1 MSKMKENIKLN
12 SKVLDIIILVLLAS
26 AVVFALVVG
35 NRYKKNNEVG
45 DDTLVRVDASLATQ
59 PLMDAY
65 VDGLKEYNLKK
76 DYTNTD
82 PAYTKL
88 IKGETDLI
96 IVTEPS
102 SDELNRAKMAGVEL
116 EVTPVVNEGFVFYTN
131 VKNPVNGL
139 RLTEIQ
145 DIYMDKITNWNQV
158 GGDNAKIIAYQR
170 PENSGSQTGMLSLVM
185 KDKKIKEPKKE
196 EYIESMAGIIDAV
209 ANYDNSKDSLG
220 YSYYYYATT
229 MYGNENIKFLAVDGV
244 SPNHDTIKD
253 ESYPLITAYYIVT
266 LKDTKNT
273 AVSKVNKAMLESKG
287 QEIARNAGYIEIN

>member
-1 MSKMKENIKLN
+1 MSRMKEKFN
-12 SKVLDIIILVLLAS
+12 SKVLDIIILVLLTG

-35 NRYKKNNEVG
+35 NRYKKHDNVR
-45 DDTLVRVDASLATQ
+45 DDTLVRVDASLATH

-65 VDGLKEYNLKK
+65 VEGLKDYNLKK

-88 IKGETDLI
+88 INGETDLI

-102 SDELNRAKMAGVEL
+102 SDELKRASDAGVEL
-116 EVTPVVNEGFVFYTN
+116 EVTPVVNEGFVFFTN
-131 VKNPVNGL
+131 VNNLVNGL
-139 RLTEIQ
+139 SLKEIQ
-145 DIYMDKITNWNQV
+145 DIYTDKITNWNQV

-185 KDKKIKEPKKE
+185 KDKKIKEPKRE

-209 ANYDNSKDSLG
+209 ANYDNSKDSIG

-266 LKDTKNT
+266 LKGTENS
-273 AVSKVNKAMLESKG
+273 AVNKVKKAMLESKG

>member
-1 MSKMKENIKLN
+1 MKEKFN
-12 SKVLDIIILVLLAS
+12 SKVLDIIILVLLTG

-35 NRYKKNNEVG
+35 NRYKKHDNVR

-65 VDGLKEYNLKK
+65 VEGLKDYNLKK
-76 DYTNTD
+76 DYTNND

-88 IKGETDLI
+88 INGETDLI

-102 SDELNRAKMAGVEL
+102 SDELKRASDAGVEL
-116 EVTPVVNEGFVFYTN
+116 EVTPVVNEGFVFFTN
-131 VKNPVNGL
+131 VNNLVNGL
-139 RLTEIQ
+139 SLKEIQ
-145 DIYMDKITNWNQV
+145 DIYTDKITNWNQV

-185 KDKKIKEPKKE
+185 KDKKIKEPKRE
-196 EYIESMAGIIDAV
+196 EYIESMAGLIDAV
-209 ANYDNSKDSLG
+209 ANYDNSKDSIG

-266 LKDTKNT
+266 LKGTKNM
-273 AVSKVNKAMLESKG
+273 AVSKVKKAMLESKG

>member
-1 MSKMKENIKLN
+1 MKEKFN
-12 SKVLDIIILVLLAS
+12 SKVLDIIILVLLTG

-35 NRYKKNNEVG
+35 NRYKKHDNVR

-65 VDGLKEYNLKK
+65 VEGLKDYNLKK

-88 IKGETDLI
+88 INGETDLI

-102 SDELNRAKMAGVEL
+102 SDELKRASDAGVEL
-116 EVTPVVNEGFVFYTN
+116 EVTPVVNEGFVFFTN
-131 VKNPVNGL
+131 VNNPVNGL
-139 RLTEIQ
+139 SLKEIQ
-145 DIYMDKITNWNQV
+145 DIYTDKITNWNQV

-185 KDKKIKEPKKE
+185 KDKKIKEPKRE

-209 ANYDNSKDSLG
+209 ANYDNSKDSIG

-244 SPNHDTIKD
+244 SPNHDMIKD

-266 LKDTKNT
+266 LKGTENS
-273 AVSKVNKAMLESKG
+273 AVNKVKKAMLESKG

>member
-1 MSKMKENIKLN
+1 MSRMKEKFN
-12 SKVLDIIILVLLAS
+12 SKVLDIIILVLLTG

-35 NRYKKNNEVG
+35 NRYKKHDNVS

-65 VDGLKEYNLKK
+65 VEGLKDYNLKK

-88 IKGETDLI
+88 INGKTDLI

-102 SDELNRAKMAGVEL
+102 SDELKRASDAGVEL
-116 EVTPVVNEGFVFYTN
+116 EVTPVVNEGFVFFTN
-131 VKNPVNGL
+131 VNNPVNGL
-139 RLTEIQ
+139 SLKEIQ
-145 DIYMDKITNWNQV
+145 DIYTDKITNWNQV

-185 KDKKIKEPKKE
+185 KDKKIKEPKRE

-209 ANYDNSKDSLG
+209 ANYDNSKDSIG

-273 AVSKVNKAMLESKG
+273 AVSKVKKAMLESKG

>member
-1 MSKMKENIKLN
+1 MKEKFN
-12 SKVLDIIILVLLAS
+12 SKVLDIIILVLLTG

-35 NRYKKNNEVG
+35 DRYKKHDNVR

-65 VDGLKEYNLKK
+65 VEGLKDYNLKK

-88 IKGETDLI
+88 INGETDLI

-102 SDELNRAKMAGVEL
+102 SDELKRASDAGVEL
-116 EVTPVVNEGFVFYTN
+116 EVTPVVNEGFVFFTN
-131 VKNPVNGL
+131 VNNLVNGL
-139 RLTEIQ
+139 SLKEIQ
-145 DIYMDKITNWNQV
+145 DIYTDKITNWNQV

-209 ANYDNSKDSLG
+209 ANYDNSKDSIG

-266 LKDTKNT
+266 LKGTENG
-273 AVSKVNKAMLESKG
+273 AVSKVKKAMLESKG

>member
-1 MSKMKENIKLN
+1 MKEKFN
-12 SKVLDIIILVLLAS
+12 SKVLDIIILVLLTGS
-26 AVVFALVVG
+26 VVFALVVG
-35 NRYKKNNEVG
+35 NRYKKHDNVR

-65 VDGLKEYNLKK
+65 VEGLKDYNLKK

-88 IKGETDLI
+88 INGETDLI

-102 SDELNRAKMAGVEL
+102 SDELKRASDAGVEL
-116 EVTPVVNEGFVFYTN
+116 EVTPVVNEGFVFFTN
-131 VKNPVNGL
+131 VNNLVNGL
-139 RLTEIQ
+139 SLKEIQ
-145 DIYMDKITNWNQV
+145 DIYTDKITSWNQV

-209 ANYDNSKDSLG
+209 ANYDNSKDSIG

-229 MYGNENIKFLAVDGV
+229 MYGNENIKFLAVNGV

-266 LKDTKNT
+266 LKGTENG
-273 AVSKVNKAMLESKG
+273 AVSKVKKAMLESKG

>member
-1 MSKMKENIKLN
+1 MSRMKEKFN
-12 SKVLDIIILVLLAS
+12 SKVLDIIILVLLTG

-35 NRYKKNNEVG
+35 NRYKKHDNVR

-65 VDGLKEYNLKK
+65 VEGLKDYNLKK

-88 IKGETDLI
+88 INGETDLI

-102 SDELNRAKMAGVEL
+102 SDELKRASDAGVEL
-116 EVTPVVNEGFVFYTN
+116 EVTPVVNEGFVFFTN
-131 VKNPVNGL
+131 VNNLVNGL
-139 RLTEIQ
+139 SLKEIQ
-145 DIYMDKITNWNQV
+145 DIYTDKITNWNQV

-209 ANYDNSKDSLG
+209 ANYDNSKDSIG

-266 LKDTKNT
+266 LKGTENS
-273 AVSKVNKAMLESKG
+273 AVNKVKKAMLESKG

>member
-1 MSKMKENIKLN
+1 MKEKFN
-12 SKVLDIIILVLLAS
+12 SKVLDIIILVLLTG

-35 NRYKKNNEVG
+35 DRYKKHDNVR

-65 VDGLKEYNLKK
+65 VEGLKDYNLKK

-88 IKGETDLI
+88 INGETDLI

-102 SDELNRAKMAGVEL
+102 SDELKRASDAGVEL
-116 EVTPVVNEGFVFYTN
+116 EVTPVVNEGFVFFTN
-131 VKNPVNGL
+131 VNNLVNGL
-139 RLTEIQ
+139 SLKEIQ
-145 DIYMDKITNWNQV
+145 DIYTDKITSWNQV

-209 ANYDNSKDSLG
+209 ANYDNSKDSIG

-229 MYGNENIKFLAVDGV
+229 MYGNENIKFLAVNGV

-266 LKDTKNT
+266 LKGTENG
-273 AVSKVNKAMLESKG
+273 AVSKVKKAMLESKG

>member
-1 MSKMKENIKLN
+1 MSRMKEKFN
-12 SKVLDIIILVLLAS
+12 SKVLDVIILVLLTG

-35 NRYKKNNEVG
+35 NRYKKHDNVR

-65 VDGLKEYNLKK
+65 VEGLKDYNLKK

-88 IKGETDLI
+88 INGETDLI

-102 SDELNRAKMAGVEL
+102 SDELKRASDAGVEL
-116 EVTPVVNEGFVFYTN
+116 EVTPVVNEGFVFFTN
-131 VKNPVNGL
+131 VNNLVNGL
-139 RLTEIQ
+139 SLKEIQ
-145 DIYMDKITNWNQV
+145 DIYTDKITNWNQV

-209 ANYDNSKDSLG
+209 ANYDNSKDSIG

-266 LKDTKNT
+266 LKGTKNM
-273 AVSKVNKAMLESKG
+273 AVSKVKKAMLESKG

>member
-1 MSKMKENIKLN
+1 MKEKFN
-12 SKVLDIIILVLLAS
+12 SKVLDIIILVLLTG

-35 NRYKKNNEVG
+35 NRYKKHDNVRN
-45 DDTLVRVDASLATQ
+45 DTLVRVDASLATQ

-65 VDGLKEYNLKK
+65 VEGLKDYNLKK

-88 IKGETDLI
+88 INGETDLI

-102 SDELNRAKMAGVEL
+102 SDELKRASDAGVEL
-116 EVTPVVNEGFVFYTN
+116 EVTPVVNEGFVFFTN
-131 VKNPVNGL
+131 VNNLVNGL
-139 RLTEIQ
+139 SLKEIQ
-145 DIYMDKITNWNQV
+145 DIYTDKITNWNQV

-185 KDKKIKEPKKE
+185 KDKKIKEPKRE

-209 ANYDNSKDSLG
+209 ANYDNSKDSIG

-266 LKDTKNT
+266 LKGTKNT
-273 AVSKVNKAMLESKG
+273 AVSKVKKAMLESEG

>member
-1 MSKMKENIKLN
+1 MKEKFN
-12 SKVLDIIILVLLAS
+12 SKVLDIIILVLLTG

-35 NRYKKNNEVG
+35 DRYKKHDNVR

-65 VDGLKEYNLKK
+65 VEGLKDYNLKK

-82 PAYTKL
+82 HAYTKL
-88 IKGETDLI
+88 INGETDLI

-102 SDELNRAKMAGVEL
+102 SDELKRASTAGVEL
-116 EVTPVVNEGFVFYTN
+116 EVTPVVNEGFVFFTN
-131 VKNPVNGL
+131 VNNLVNGL
-139 RLTEIQ
+139 SLKEIQ
-145 DIYMDKITNWNQV
+145 DIYTDKITNWNQV
-158 GGDNAKIIAYQR
+158 GRDNAKIIAYQR

-185 KDKKIKEPKKE
+185 KDKKIKEPKRE

-209 ANYDNSKDSLG
+209 ANYDNSKDSIG

-229 MYGNENIKFLAVDGV
+229 MYGNENIKFLAVDGI

-266 LKDTKNT
+266 LKGTENG
-273 AVSKVNKAMLESKG
+273 AVNKVKKAMLESKG

>member
-1 MSKMKENIKLN
+1 MKEKFN
-12 SKVLDIIILVLLAS
+12 SKVLDIIILVLLTG

-35 NRYKKNNEVG
+35 NRYKKHDNVR

-65 VDGLKEYNLKK
+65 VEGLKDYNLKK

-88 IKGETDLI
+88 INGETDLI

-102 SDELNRAKMAGVEL
+102 SDELKRASDAGVEL
-116 EVTPVVNEGFVFYTN
+116 EVTPVVNEGFVFFTN
-131 VKNPVNGL
+131 VNNLVNGL
-139 RLTEIQ
+139 SLKEIQ
-145 DIYMDKITNWNQV
+145 DIYTDKITNWNQV

-185 KDKKIKEPKKE
+185 KDKKIKEPKME

-209 ANYDNSKDSLG
+209 ANYDNSKDSIG

-253 ESYPLITAYYIVT
+253 ESYHLITAYYIVT
-266 LKDTKNT
+266 LKGTENS
-273 AVSKVNKAMLESKG
+273 AVNKVKKAMLESKG

>member
-1 MSKMKENIKLN
+1 MSRMKEKFN
-12 SKVLDIIILVLLAS
+12 SKILDIIILVLLTG

-35 NRYKKNNEVG
+35 NRYKKHDNVS

-65 VDGLKEYNLKK
+65 VEGLKDYNLKK

-88 IKGETDLI
+88 INGETDLI

-102 SDELNRAKMAGVEL
+102 SDELKRASDAGVEL
-116 EVTPVVNEGFVFYTN
+116 EVTPVVNEGFVFFTN
-131 VKNPVNGL
+131 VNNLVNGL
-139 RLTEIQ
+139 SLKEIQ
-145 DIYMDKITNWNQV
+145 DIYTDKITNWNQV

-185 KDKKIKEPKKE
+185 KDKKIKEPKRE

-209 ANYDNSKDSLG
+209 ANYDNSKDSIG

-273 AVSKVNKAMLESKG
+273 AVSKVKKAMLESKG

>member
-1 MSKMKENIKLN
+1 MKEKFN
-12 SKVLDIIILVLLAS
+12 SKVLDIIILVLLTG

-35 NRYKKNNEVG
+35 NRYKKHDNVS

-65 VDGLKEYNLKK
+65 VEGLKDYNLKK

-88 IKGETDLI
+88 INGETDLI

-102 SDELNRAKMAGVEL
+102 SDELKRASDAGVEL
-116 EVTPVVNEGFVFYTN
+116 ELTPVVDEGFVFFTN
-131 VKNPVNGL
+131 VNNPVNGL
-139 RLTEIQ
+139 SLKEIQ
-145 DIYMDKITNWNQV
+145 DIYTDKITNWNQV

-185 KDKKIKEPKKE
+185 KDKKIKEPKRE

-266 LKDTKNT
+266 LKGTENS
-273 AVSKVNKAMLESKG
+273 AVNKVKKAMLESKG

>member
-1 MSKMKENIKLN
+1 MSRMKEKFN
-12 SKVLDIIILVLLAS
+12 SKVLDIIILVLLTG

-35 NRYKKNNEVG
+35 DRYKKHDNVRN
-45 DDTLVRVDASLATQ
+45 DTLVRVDASLATQ

-65 VDGLKEYNLKK
+65 VEGLKDYNLKK

-88 IKGETDLI
+88 INGETDLI

-102 SDELNRAKMAGVEL
+102 SDELKRASDAGVEL
-116 EVTPVVNEGFVFYTN
+116 EVTPVVNEGFVFFTN
-131 VKNPVNGL
+131 VNNLVNGL
-139 RLTEIQ
+139 SLKEIQ
-145 DIYMDKITNWNQV
+145 DIYTDKITNWNQV

-185 KDKKIKEPKKE
+185 KDKKIKEPKRE

-209 ANYDNSKDSLG
+209 ANYDNSKDSIG

-266 LKDTKNT
+266 LKGTKNT
-273 AVSKVNKAMLESKG
+273 AVSKVKKAMLESEG

>member
-1 MSKMKENIKLN
+1 MSRMKEKFN
-12 SKVLDIIILVLLAS
+12 SKVLDIIILVLLTG

-35 NRYKKNNEVG
+35 NRYKKHDNVRN
-45 DDTLVRVDASLATQ
+45 DTLVRVDASLATQ

-65 VDGLKEYNLKK
+65 VEGLKDYNLKK

-88 IKGETDLI
+88 INGETDLI

-102 SDELNRAKMAGVEL
+102 SDELKRASDAGVEL
-116 EVTPVVNEGFVFYTN
+116 EVTPVVNEGFVFFTN
-131 VKNPVNGL
+131 VNNLVNGL
-139 RLTEIQ
+139 SLKEIQ
-145 DIYMDKITNWNQV
+145 DIYTDKITNWNQV

-185 KDKKIKEPKKE
+185 KDKKIKEPKRE

-209 ANYDNSKDSLG
+209 ANYDNSKDSIG

-266 LKDTKNT
+266 LKGTKNT
-273 AVSKVNKAMLESKG
+273 AVSKVKKAMLESKG

>member
-1 MSKMKENIKLN
+1 MSRMKEKFN
-12 SKVLDIIILVLLAS
+12 SKVLDIIILVLLTG

-35 NRYKKNNEVG
+35 NRYKKHDNVR

-65 VDGLKEYNLKK
+65 VEGLKDYNLKK

-88 IKGETDLI
+88 INGETDLI

-102 SDELNRAKMAGVEL
+102 SDELKRASDAGVEL
-116 EVTPVVNEGFVFYTN
+116 EVTPVVNEGFVFFTN
-131 VKNPVNGL
+131 VNNLVNGL
-139 RLTEIQ
+139 SLKEIQ
-145 DIYMDKITNWNQV
+145 DIYTDKITNWNQV

-185 KDKKIKEPKKE
+185 KDKKIKEPKME

-209 ANYDNSKDSLG
+209 ANYDNSKDSIG

-273 AVSKVNKAMLESKG
+273 AVSKVKKAMLESKG

>member
-1 MSKMKENIKLN
+1 MENN
-12 SKVLDIIILVLLAS
+12 SNRKNIVIDILIIVLLVVMIILAIMIG
-26 AVVFALVVG
+26 F
-35 NRYKKNNEVG
+35 KNNKTKEDNSG
-45 DDTLVRVDASLATQ
+45 NDDTVVRVDASLATQ

-65 VDGLKEYNLKK
+65 VDNLKNFNLNK

-88 IKGETDLI
+88 INRETDLI

-102 SDELNRAKMAGVEL
+102 SDELKRANEAGVEL
-116 EVTPVVNEGFVFYTN
+116 EVTPVVNEGFVFFTN
-131 VKNPVNGL
+131 INNPVDGL
-139 RLTEIQ
+139 SLNEIQ
-145 DIYMDKITNWNQV
+145 DIYTDKITNWHQV
-158 GGDNAKIIAYQR
+158 GGDDTQIIAYQR

-185 KDKKIKEPKKE
+185 KDKKIKEPKTE
-196 EYIESMAGIIDAV
+196 EYIVSMAGIIDAV
-209 ANYDNSKDSLG
+209 ANYDNSKDSIG

-266 LKDTKNT
+266 LKDTKNE
-273 AVSKVNKAMLESKG
+273 AVSKVKNVMLGKDG

>member
-1 MSKMKENIKLN
+1 MKEKFN
-12 SKVLDIIILVLLAS
+12 SKVLDIIILVLLTG

-35 NRYKKNNEVG
+35 DRYKKHDNVR

-65 VDGLKEYNLKK
+65 VEGLKDYNLKK

-88 IKGETDLI
+88 INGETDLI

-102 SDELNRAKMAGVEL
+102 SDELNRASDAGVEL
-116 EVTPVVNEGFVFYTN
+116 EVTPVVNEGFVFFTN
-131 VKNPVNGL
+131 VNNLVNGL
-139 RLTEIQ
+139 SLKEIQ
-145 DIYMDKITNWNQV
+145 DIYTDKITNWNQV

-185 KDKKIKEPKKE
+185 KDKKIKEPKME

-209 ANYDNSKDSLG
+209 ANYDNSKDSIG

-266 LKDTKNT
+266 LKGTENG
-273 AVSKVNKAMLESKG
+273 AVSKVKKAMLESKG

>member
-1 MSKMKENIKLN
+1 MSRMKEKFN
-12 SKVLDIIILVLLAS
+12 SKVLDVIILVLLTG

-35 NRYKKNNEVG
+35 DRYKKHDNVR

-65 VDGLKEYNLKK
+65 VEGLNDYNLKK

-88 IKGETDLI
+88 INGETDLI

-102 SDELNRAKMAGVEL
+102 SDELKRASDAGVEL
-116 EVTPVVNEGFVFYTN
+116 EVTPVVNEGFVFFTN
-131 VKNPVNGL
+131 VNNLVNGL
-139 RLTEIQ
+139 SLKEIQ
-145 DIYMDKITNWNQV
+145 DIYTDKITNWNQV

-185 KDKKIKEPKKE
+185 KDKKIKEPKRE

-209 ANYDNSKDSLG
+209 ANYDNSKDSIG

-266 LKDTKNT
+266 LKGTKNK
-273 AVSKVNKAMLESKG
+273 AVSKVKKAMLESKG

>member
-1 MSKMKENIKLN
+1 MSRMKEKFN
-12 SKVLDIIILVLLAS
+12 SKVLDIIILVLLTG

-35 NRYKKNNEVG
+35 DRYKKHDNVR

-65 VDGLKEYNLKK
+65 VEGLKDYNLKK

-88 IKGETDLI
+88 INGETDLI

-102 SDELNRAKMAGVEL
+102 SDELKRASDAGVEL
-116 EVTPVVNEGFVFYTN
+116 EVTPVVNEGFVFFTN
-131 VKNPVNGL
+131 VNNLVNGL
-139 RLTEIQ
+139 SLKEIQ
-145 DIYMDKITNWNQV
+145 DIYTDKITNWNQV

-185 KDKKIKEPKKE
+185 KDKKIKEPKRE

-209 ANYDNSKDSLG
+209 ANYDNSKDSIG

-266 LKDTKNT
+266 LKGTKNT
-273 AVSKVNKAMLESKG
+273 VVSKVKKAMLESKG

>member
-1 MSKMKENIKLN
+1 MSRMKEKFN
-12 SKVLDIIILVLLAS
+12 SKVLDIIILVLLTG

-35 NRYKKNNEVG
+35 DRYKKHDNVR

-65 VDGLKEYNLKK
+65 VEGLKDYNLKK

-88 IKGETDLI
+88 INGETDLI

-102 SDELNRAKMAGVEL
+102 SDELKRASDAGVEL
-116 EVTPVVNEGFVFYTN
+116 EVTPVVNEGFVFFTN
-131 VKNPVNGL
+131 VNNLVNGL
-139 RLTEIQ
+139 SLKEIQ
-145 DIYMDKITNWNQV
+145 DIYTDKITNWNQV

-185 KDKKIKEPKKE
+185 KDKKIKEPKRE

-209 ANYDNSKDSLG
+209 ANYDNSKDSIG

-266 LKDTKNT
+266 LKGTENG
-273 AVSKVNKAMLESKG
+273 AVSKVKKAMLESKG

>member
-1 MSKMKENIKLN
+1 MENN
-12 SKVLDIIILVLLAS
+12 SNRKNIVIDILIIVLLVVMIILAIMIG
-26 AVVFALVVG
+26 F
-35 NRYKKNNEVG
+35 KNNKTKEDNNVK
-45 DDTLVRVDASLATQ
+45 DDTVVRVDASLATQ

-65 VDGLKEYNLKK
+65 VDNLKDFNLNK

-88 IKGETDLI
+88 INGETDLI

-102 SDELNRAKMAGVEL
+102 SDELKRANEAGVEL
-116 EVTPVVNEGFVFYTN
+116 EVTPVVNEGFVFFTN
-131 VKNPVNGL
+131 INNPVDGL
-139 RLTEIQ
+139 SLNEIQ
-145 DIYMDKITNWNQV
+145 DIYTDKITNWHQV
-158 GGDNAKIIAYQR
+158 GGDNTQIIAYQR

-185 KDKKIKEPKKE
+185 KDKKIKEPKIE
-196 EYIESMAGIIDAV
+196 EYIVSMAGIIDAV
-209 ANYDNSKDSLG
+209 ANYDNSKDSIG

-266 LKDTKNT
+266 LKDTKNE
-273 AVSKVNKAMLESKG
+273 AVSKVKNVMLGKDG
-287 QEIARNAGYIEIN
+287 QEIAKNAGYIEIN

>member
-1 MSKMKENIKLN
+1 MINNKI
-12 SKVLDIIILVLLAS
+12 LDIVIMILLAL
-26 AVVFALVVG
+26 AIVLACLIG
-35 NRYKKNNEVG
+35 NRNYKKGNGEDK

-65 VDGLKEYNLKK
+65 VDNLKDFNLKK

-88 IKGETDLI
+88 INKETDLI

-102 SDELNRAKMAGVEL
+102 SDELKRAETAGVEL
-116 EVTPVVNEGFVFYTN
+116 EVTPIVNEGFVFFTN
-131 VKNPVNGL
+131 VNNPVNGL

-145 DIYMDKITNWNQV
+145 NIYMDKITNWKEV

-185 KDKKIKEPKKE
+185 KDKKIKEPTTE
-196 EYIESMAGIIDAV
+196 EYIVSMAGIIDAV
-209 ANYDNSKDSLG
+209 ANYKNSKDAIG

-229 MYGNENIKFLAVDGV
+229 MYGNDNIKFLGVDGV
-244 SPNHDTIKD
+244 SPDHDTIKD
-253 ESYPLITAYYIVT
+253 GTYPLITAYYIVT
-266 LKDTKNT
+266 LKDTENAAVGKVKN
-273 AVSKVNKAMLESKG
+273 AMLGKKG

>member
-1 MSKMKENIKLN
+1 MKEKFN
-12 SKVLDIIILVLLAS
+12 SKVLDIIILVLLTG

-35 NRYKKNNEVG
+35 DRYKKHDNVR

-65 VDGLKEYNLKK
+65 VEGLNDYNLKK

-88 IKGETDLI
+88 INGETDLI

-102 SDELNRAKMAGVEL
+102 SDELKRASDAGVEL
-116 EVTPVVNEGFVFYTN
+116 EVTPVVNEGFVFFTN
-131 VKNPVNGL
+131 VNNLVNGL
-139 RLTEIQ
+139 SLKEIQ
-145 DIYMDKITNWNQV
+145 DIYTDKITNWNQV

-185 KDKKIKEPKKE
+185 KDKKIKEPKRE

-209 ANYDNSKDSLG
+209 ANYDNSKDSIG

-266 LKDTKNT
+266 LKDTENG
-273 AVSKVNKAMLESKG
+273 AVSKVKKAMLESKG

>member
-1 MSKMKENIKLN
+1 MKENIKLN
-12 SKVLDIIILVLLAS
+12 SKVLDIIILVLLTG

-35 NRYKKNNEVG
+35 NRYKKHDNVS

-65 VDGLKEYNLKK
+65 VEGLKDYNLKK

-88 IKGETDLI
+88 INGETDLI

-102 SDELNRAKMAGVEL
+102 SDELKRASDAGVEL
-116 EVTPVVNEGFVFYTN
+116 ELTPVVDEGFVFFTN
-131 VKNPVNGL
+131 VNNPVNGL
-139 RLTEIQ
+139 SLKEIQ

-158 GGDNAKIIAYQR
+158 GGDDAKIIAYQR

-185 KDKKIKEPKKE
+185 KDKKIKEPKRE

-209 ANYDNSKDSLG
+209 ANYDNSKDSIG

-266 LKDTKNT
+266 LKGTENS
-273 AVSKVNKAMLESKG
+273 AVNKVKKAMLESKG

>member
-1 MSKMKENIKLN
+1 M
-12 SKVLDIIILVLLAS
+12 
-26 AVVFALVVG
+26 
-35 NRYKKNNEVG
+35 
-45 DDTLVRVDASLATQ
+45 ATQ

-65 VDGLKEYNLKK
+65 VEGLNDYNLKK

-88 IKGETDLI
+88 INGETDLI

-102 SDELNRAKMAGVEL
+102 SDELKRASDAGVEL
-116 EVTPVVNEGFVFYTN
+116 EVTPVVNEGFVFFTN
-131 VKNPVNGL
+131 VNNLVNGL
-139 RLTEIQ
+139 SLKEIQ
-145 DIYMDKITNWNQV
+145 DIYTDKITNWNQV

-185 KDKKIKEPKKE
+185 KDKKIKEPKRE

-209 ANYDNSKDSLG
+209 ANYDNSKDSIG

-266 LKDTKNT
+266 LKDTENS
-273 AVSKVNKAMLESKG
+273 AVNKVKKAMLESKG

>member
-1 MSKMKENIKLN
+1 MSRMKEKFN
-12 SKVLDIIILVLLAS
+12 SKVLDIIILVLLTG

-35 NRYKKNNEVG
+35 NRYKKHDNVS

-65 VDGLKEYNLKK
+65 VEGLKDYNLKK

-88 IKGETDLI
+88 INGETDLI

-102 SDELNRAKMAGVEL
+102 SDELKRASDAGVEL
-116 EVTPVVNEGFVFYTN
+116 EVTPVVNEGFVFFTN
-131 VKNPVNGL
+131 VNNLVNGL
-139 RLTEIQ
+139 SLKEIQ
-145 DIYMDKITNWNQV
+145 DIYTDKITNWNQV

-185 KDKKIKEPKKE
+185 KDKKIKEPKRE

-209 ANYDNSKDSLG
+209 ANYDNSKDSIG

-266 LKDTKNT
+266 LKDTEND
-273 AVSKVNKAMLESKG
+273 AVSKVKKAMLESKG

>member
-1 MSKMKENIKLN
+1 MSRMKEKFN
-12 SKVLDIIILVLLAS
+12 SKVLDIIILVLLTG

-35 NRYKKNNEVG
+35 DRYKKHDNVR

-65 VDGLKEYNLKK
+65 VEGLNDYNLKK

-88 IKGETDLI
+88 INGETDLI

-102 SDELNRAKMAGVEL
+102 SDELKRASDAGVEL
-116 EVTPVVNEGFVFYTN
+116 EVTPVVNEGFVFFTN
-131 VKNPVNGL
+131 VNNLVNGL
-139 RLTEIQ
+139 SLKEIQ
-145 DIYMDKITNWNQV
+145 DIYTDKITNWNQV

-185 KDKKIKEPKKE
+185 KDKKIKEPKRE

-209 ANYDNSKDSLG
+209 ANYDNSKDSIG

-266 LKDTKNT
+266 LKGTKNT
-273 AVSKVNKAMLESKG
+273 VVSKVKKAMLESKG

>member
-1 MSKMKENIKLN
+1 MSRMKEKFN
-12 SKVLDIIILVLLAS
+12 SKVLDIIILVLLTG

-35 NRYKKNNEVG
+35 NRYKKHDNVR

-65 VDGLKEYNLKK
+65 VEGLKDYNLKK

-88 IKGETDLI
+88 INGKTDLI

-102 SDELNRAKMAGVEL
+102 SDELKRASDAGVEL
-116 EVTPVVNEGFVFYTN
+116 EVTPVVNEGFVFFTN
-131 VKNPVNGL
+131 VNNPVNGL
-139 RLTEIQ
+139 SLKEIQ
-145 DIYMDKITNWNQV
+145 DIYTDKITNWNQV

-185 KDKKIKEPKKE
+185 KDKKIKEPKRE

-209 ANYDNSKDSLG
+209 ANYDNSKDSIG

-266 LKDTKNT
+266 LKGTENS
-273 AVSKVNKAMLESKG
+273 AVNKVKKAMLESKG

>member
-1 MSKMKENIKLN
+1 MKENIKLN
-12 SKVLDIIILVLLAS
+12 SKVLDIIILVLLTG

-35 NRYKKNNEVG
+35 NRYKKNDNAR

-88 IKGETDLI
+88 INGETDLI

-102 SDELNRAKMAGVEL
+102 SDELNRASDAGVEL

-139 RLTEIQ
+139 SLKEIQ

-158 GGDNAKIIAYQR
+158 GGTDAKIIAYQR

-273 AVSKVNKAMLESKG
+273 AVSKVKKAMLESKG

>member
-1 MSKMKENIKLN
+1 MSRMKEKFN
-12 SKVLDIIILVLLAS
+12 SKVLDIIILVLLTG

-35 NRYKKNNEVG
+35 DRYKKHDNVR

-65 VDGLKEYNLKK
+65 VEGLKDYNLKK

-88 IKGETDLI
+88 INGETDLI

-102 SDELNRAKMAGVEL
+102 SDELKRASDAGVEL
-116 EVTPVVNEGFVFYTN
+116 EVTPVVNEGFVFFTN
-131 VKNPVNGL
+131 VNNLVNGL
-139 RLTEIQ
+139 SLKEIQ
-145 DIYMDKITNWNQV
+145 DIYTDKITNWNQV

-185 KDKKIKEPKKE
+185 KDKKIKEPKRE

-209 ANYDNSKDSLG
+209 ANYDNSKDSIG

-266 LKDTKNT
+266 LKGTENS
-273 AVSKVNKAMLESKG
+273 AVNKVKKAMLESKG

>member
-1 MSKMKENIKLN
+1 MKEKFN
-12 SKVLDIIILVLLAS
+12 SKVLDIIILVLLTGS
-26 AVVFALVVG
+26 VVFALVVG
-35 NRYKKNNEVG
+35 DRYKKHDNVR

-65 VDGLKEYNLKK
+65 VEGLKDYNLKK

-88 IKGETDLI
+88 INGETDLI

-102 SDELNRAKMAGVEL
+102 SDELKRASDAGVEL
-116 EVTPVVNEGFVFYTN
+116 EVTPVVNEGFVFFTN
-131 VKNPVNGL
+131 VNNLVNGL
-139 RLTEIQ
+139 SLKEIQ
-145 DIYMDKITNWNQV
+145 DIYTDKITNWNQV

-209 ANYDNSKDSLG
+209 ANYDNSKDSIG

-229 MYGNENIKFLAVDGV
+229 MYGNENIKFLAVNGV

-266 LKDTKNT
+266 LKGTENG
-273 AVSKVNKAMLESKG
+273 AVSKVKKAMLESKG

>member
-1 MSKMKENIKLN
+1 MSRMKEKFN
-12 SKVLDIIILVLLAS
+12 SKVLDIIILVLLTG

-35 NRYKKNNEVG
+35 DRYKKHDNVR

-65 VDGLKEYNLKK
+65 VEGLKDYNLKK

-88 IKGETDLI
+88 INWETDLI

-102 SDELNRAKMAGVEL
+102 SDELKRASDAGVEL
-116 EVTPVVNEGFVFYTN
+116 EVTPVVNEGFVFFTN
-131 VKNPVNGL
+131 VNNLVNGL
-139 RLTEIQ
+139 SLKEIQ
-145 DIYMDKITNWNQV
+145 DIYTDKITNWNQV

-185 KDKKIKEPKKE
+185 KDKKIKEPKRE

-209 ANYDNSKDSLG
+209 ANYDNSKDSIG

-266 LKDTKNT
+266 LKGTENG
-273 AVSKVNKAMLESKG
+273 AVNKVKKAMLESKG

>member
-1 MSKMKENIKLN
+1 MKEKFN
-12 SKVLDIIILVLLAS
+12 SKVLDIVILVLLTG

-35 NRYKKNNEVG
+35 DRYKKHDNVR

-65 VDGLKEYNLKK
+65 VEGLKDYNLKK

-88 IKGETDLI
+88 INGETDLI

-102 SDELNRAKMAGVEL
+102 SDELKRASDAGVEL
-116 EVTPVVNEGFVFYTN
+116 EVTPVVNEGFVFFTN
-131 VKNPVNGL
+131 VNNLVNGL
-139 RLTEIQ
+139 SLKEIQ
-145 DIYMDKITNWNQV
+145 DIYTDKITNWNQV

-185 KDKKIKEPKKE
+185 KDKKIKEPKRE

-209 ANYDNSKDSLG
+209 ANYDNSKDSIG

-266 LKDTKNT
+266 LKGTKNT
-273 AVSKVNKAMLESKG
+273 VVSKVKKAMLESKG